1 MSRSLRTTALL
12 ALLRLLVGACGL
24 SNATQEAAPAKDV
37 AELPAQGTASAQVEP
52 TAPTGIEPPGSLP
65 SNLIHPDD
73 VVYRGAFRLPEGS
86 SGSNWE
92 YSGYAMTCYPE
103 GDTGG
108 PDDGYPG
115 SIFGLGH
122 DHQQYVSEITIPAP
136 IISPGRNLDELNTA
150 DTLQEFGDITG
161 GLFGELEIPR
171 AGLEYLPPQGSQ
183 ETGKLHFC
191 WGQHL
196 QFELVPSH
204 GWSELDLASPQTAG
218 TWYLSDHPNHITN
231 DYLFEIPQAWADA
244 NTPGLRLATG
254 RFRDGTWSGL
264 GPALLAY
271 GPWTEGDPPATNAT
285 LQAVT
290 VLLLYG
296 IPVSGNPEISVSQ
309 EMRMTTFS
317 EPDEWSGGAWLTA
330 GDRSAVI
337 FAGTKATGR
346 SWHGFANGV
355 EYPTDGDPDEEV
367 PDVPPWPY
375 DSRGWWSED
384 IAAQIIFFNP
394 DDLAQVAR
402 GAMESWEPQPYASL
416 EIDDYLF
423 DPGFDHER
431 AKRYPVGAISFDRER
446 GLLYLFERRADE
458 EKSLVHVFGIEG

>member
-1 MSRSLRTTALL
+1 MSHSLRISAVLIV
-12 ALLRLLVGACGL
+12 LRLLVGTCGL
-24 SNATQEAAPAKDV
+24 SGGAVEAPPATDEATESSTVTAPVEA
-37 AELPAQGTASAQVEP
+37 EP
-52 TAPTGIEPPGSLP
+52 TAPADIEPPGSLP
-65 SNLIHPDD
+65 SLLIHPDD
-73 VVYRGAFRLPEGS
+73 IVYRGAFRLPEGS
-86 SGSNWE
+86 NGSNWE
-92 YSGYAMTCYPE
+92 YSGYAMTYFPE
-103 GDTGG
+103 GDLGG

-122 DHQQYVSEITIPAP
+122 DHQQVVSEITIPAP
-136 IISPGRNLDELNTA
+136 VISPGKNLDELNTA
-150 DTLQEFGDITG
+150 ATLQEFSDITG

-171 AGLEYLPPQGSQ
+171 AGLEYLPPQEGQ
-183 ETGKLHFC
+183 ATGKLHFC
-191 WGQHL
+191 WGQHF

-218 TWYLSDHPNHITN
+218 LWYLGDYPNYIAN
-231 DYLFEIPQAWADA
+231 DYLFEIPQVWAET

-271 GPWTEGDPPATNAT
+271 GPWTEGDPPAPNAT
-285 LQAVT
+285 LQNVN

-296 IPVSGNPEISVSQ
+296 VPVSGNPEISVSE

-330 GDRSAVI
+330 GGRSAVI
-337 FAGTKATGR
+337 FAGTKATGK
-346 SWHGFANGV
+346 SWYGFANGV

-375 DSRGWWSED
+375 DSRGWWSEG